1 MTGFEYAQTC
11 KSMDEKI
18 LVLLLD
24 ATKLA
29 YHMAGMDFD
38 SLPLDEK
45 EAVMMKQV
53 EKYIG

>member
-38 SLPLDEK
+38 SLPPDEK
-45 EAVMMKQV
+45 ETVMMKQV
-53 EKYIG
+53 EKFIG